1 MQVYVIALIYS
12 FVFQNFQ
19 NAEIVAGNFQT
30 RQELFIVEKN
40 KKIRSVALTSLG
52 KMSQTQCAALC
63 VKFGERCCEIT
74 YITSSRECKLD
85 QSGCCHSDFDYISGT
100 NLIQR
105 DRTHVVN
112 KTLSVTNGGS
122 LGVWACAEFCTRG
135 HYAIGFRMKIEPPN
149 GDNTELNAIEIV
161 CGSRASDRYGDMASS
176 GQQVWGDWTR
186 ETLCPPNAFLVA
198 FSLQVHQY
206 SVNEDSTGANY
217 VRFRCRYFKDEF
229 DAVDLNY
236 PPGYGP
242 YGSYGEWSDACP
254 MHSAIC
260 GLQTK
265 VEAHQGYGDDTALND
280 VIFFCCQ

>member
-1 MQVYVIALIYS
+1 M
-12 FVFQNFQ
+12 F
-19 NAEIVAGNFQT
+19 AGNFQT

-52 KMSQTQCAALC
+52 KMSETQCAALC
-63 VKFGERCCEIT
+63 LKFGERCCEIT

-122 LGVWACAEFCTRG
+122 LCIWASAEF
-135 HYAIGFRMKIEPPN
+135 ASEIEPPH
-149 GDNTELNAIEIV
+149 GDNTELNAIAIV
-161 CGSRASDRYGDMASS
+161 CGSRASDRCGDMASS
-176 GQQVWGDWTR
+176 GQQVWGDWTG
-186 ETLCPPNAFLVA
+186 ETLCPANAFLGA
-198 FSLQVHQY
+198 FSLQVHPY
-206 SVNEDSTGANY
+206 SVNEESTVANY

-280 VIFFCCQ
+280 VIFFCCE

>member
-19 NAEIVAGNFQT
+19 NAEMFAGNFQT
-30 RQELFIVEKN
+30 RQELFLVEKN

-63 VKFGERCCEIT
+63 LKFGERCCEIT

-122 LGVWACAEFCTRG
+122 LGIWASAEFCTRG
-135 HYAIGFRMKIEPPN
+135 HYAIGFRMKIEPPH
-149 GDNTELNAIEIV
+149 GDNTELNAIAIV
-161 CGSRASDRYGDMASS
+161 CGSRASDRCGDMASS
-176 GQQVWGDWTR
+176 GQQ
-186 ETLCPPNAFLVA
+186 
-198 FSLQVHQY
+198 
-206 SVNEDSTGANY
+206 VNEDSTGANY

-280 VIFFCCQ
+280 VIFFCCE